1 MRRVLPLAAVAVL
14 VLLVAGTGGVA
25 AADAAVAETAADC
38 QSAADND
45 LVGCWNGTYHAA
57 ELDFDQEDG
66 LTTAQLETLT
76 HRSMARVE
84 YLRERPFETSVP
96 VETVTRE
103 EFRANGTDGNGTDA
117 AGETEFDRWND
128 QVWEALFVVGT
139 DESSAAAI
147 DTVFGGSVSG
157 FYSPADDRIVLVV
170 AEGEALQV
178 SESTLV
184 HELTHAMQDQYHD
197 LAAPRFVGATQD
209 ADLAVD
215 GIVEGEAVYVEERY
229 ADRCEANWSCLAAPD
244 SSGSGGGSTADY
256 NVGILQTVLQPYS
269 DGPFY
274 VEALIDE
281 GGWSAVNETM
291 NDPPNATAAVIHRES
306 GYETRE
312 IEFEDAAEGGWETY
326 ADQGA
331 NGSETAGE
339 ASMFVMFWYQS
350 WEYDHPVLE
359 PTRDV
364 SANVRI
370 HTVTDERLDTRSAYN
385 YADPATTGWVD
396 DELYPYR
403 NDAGDA
409 ERDGYVW
416 VTEWRTPTDAAEFH
430 AAYRTMLA
438 EHGAERLD
446 DGVREI
452 PSGDF
457 RGAYGVERDGTR
469 VTIVHGPEPADVLEL
484 RPGIDLADSRPGS
497 TDDGAI
503 DGGSDPADGAADA
516 DGDPP
521 GDGTTD
527 GGATDDGTR
536 NDGAEPAD
544 GSTDDDTRD
553 GGPTDGSASGD
564 DGTTEERVP
573 GLGVVAALVALSS
586 AVVALRRR
594 SRR

>member
-1 MRRVLPLAAVAVL
+1 MRRVLPLAATLAL
-14 VLLVAGTGGVA
+14 FVLLLAGTGGVA

-38 QSAADND
+38 ETADDND
-45 LVGCWNGTYHAA
+45 LVGCWNGTHHTS
-57 ELDFDQEDG
+57 ELDFDGTDG
-66 LTTAQLETLT
+66 LTEAQLETLT

-84 YLRERPFETSVP
+84 YLRERPFETAVP

-103 EFRANGTDGNGTDA
+103 EFRSDGTDGNETNATSDA
-117 AGETEFDRWND
+117 EFRRWND
-128 QVWEALFVVGT
+128 QVWKALFVVGE
-139 DESSAAAI
+139 DDSASEAI

-170 AEGEALQV
+170 AEGEAVRV

-197 LAAPRFVGATQD
+197 LTAPRFVGATQD

-215 GIVEGEAVYVEERY
+215 GIVEGEAVYIEERY
-229 ADRCEANWSCLAAPD
+229 ADRCEANWSCLDDPD

-256 NVGILQTVLQPYS
+256 NVGILQTILQPYS

-274 VEALIDE
+274 VEELIDE

-291 NDPPNATAAVIHRES
+291 NDPPNATAAVIHREPE
-306 GYETRE
+306 YETRE
-312 IEFEDAAEGGWETY
+312 IDFEDAAEGGWETY
-326 ADQGA
+326 ADQGV

-364 SANVRI
+364 RENVEI
-370 HTVTDERLDTRSAYN
+370 HTATDDRLDTRSAYN

-409 ERDGYVW
+409 EGDGYVW
-416 VTEWRTPTDAAEFH
+416 VTEWRSPTDAAEFH
-430 AAYRTMLA
+430 STYRTMLE
-438 EHGAERLD
+438 EHGADRLD

-452 PSGDF
+452 PTGDF
-457 RGAYGVERDGTR
+457 RGAYGIERDGTR
-469 VTIVHGPEPADVLEL
+469 VTIVHAPDPPDVFEL
-484 RPGIDLADSRPGS
+484 RPGIDLEEPGS
-497 TDDGAI
+497 GTTDDGMAD
-503 DGGSDPADGAADA
+503 DGTADDGTADDGTDPANGATDA
-516 DGDPP
+516 DD
-521 GDGTTD
+521 DTASDDDSETD
-527 GGATDDGTR
+527 GGASDGDPDGTG
-536 NDGAEPAD
+536 DGPDPGDD
-544 GSTDDDTRD
+544 GSTD
-553 GGPTDGSASGD
+553 G
-564 DGTTEERVP
+564 RVP
-573 GLGVVAALVALSS
+573 GLGVVAA
-586 AVVALRRR
+586 VVALLSATALLGRR